1 MQDIPVN
8 KMLDTIVE
16 TQVDNWLGSE
26 ELTQALARMR
36 EEYKA
41 IEEKE
46 QNIMKINNDREF
58 RQAIKKCDRVY
69 FRGGISGI
77 WIQSTKKQALTVVV
91 KLPEYVDKWRDYKV
105 SLNDINELEIVI

>member
-1 MQDIPVN
+1 MEIIRNN
-8 KMLDTIVE
+8 K
-16 TQVDNWLGSE
+16 
-26 ELTQALARMR
+26 
-36 EEYKA
+36 
-41 IEEKE
+41 
-46 QNIMKINNDREF
+46 EF

-77 WIQSTKKQALTVVV
+77 WIQSTKKQALTVVG